1 MRRIGPDTYVCN
13 LQYDDR
19 GQRQGTP
26 RRRAELMKICAAE
39 TGQTLTQVAT
49 VVLNSEVRFDGH
61 D

>member
-1 MRRIGPDTYVCN
+1 
-13 LQYDDR
+13 
-19 GQRQGTP
+19 
-26 RRRAELMKICAAE
+26 MKICVAE